1 MCDIVQGDPEP
12 RNYSAQYRSSR
23 SLQEEYD
30 TIQELQESYELSNRI
45 FFLQKFS
52 DTGGLYIMMGRE
64 LVWAGSLNKRP
75 NLV

>member
-30 TIQELQESYELSNRI
+30 TIQELQESQEFYELSNRI
-45 FFLQKFS
+45 FFCRNFH
-52 DTGGLYIMMGRE
+52 IPE
-64 LVWAGSLNKRP
+64 VCI
-75 NLV
+75 